1 MVSLHLTLSHWNSEL
16 ADPAT
21 LASQLAPGIPL
32 PLPENIWTT
41 ILSRH
46 LHILDIKDLNYTAI
60 TSSTKLSPS
69 SVVILPKAMGR
80 FSAILIKILMT
91 FFTELKKKAL
101 LKLKCK
107 HKRQMAKATLS
118 KKNTARGITKP
129 GFKPHYRALMTM
141 ASTDTKT
148 D

>member
-80 FSAILIKILMT
+80 FSAILIK
-91 FFTELKKKAL
+91 
-101 LKLKCK
+101 LKCK